1 MSQDDAAE
9 RRAVY
14 QRLEE
19 AIEACA
25 RFEGATGVLTDW
37 TAVYATQRYDSDGDS
52 LSQIGRLT
60 PGGSGIPYHRVMGL
74 LDYALTRCRAEVADD
89 DA

>member
-1 MSQDDAAE
+1 VSGDQDE
-9 RRAVY
+9 KRREVY
-14 QRLEE
+14 QRLED

-25 RFEGATGVLTDW
+25 RFEGASGVLTDW
-37 TAVYATQRYDSDGDS
+37 TAVYATQRYDGDGDT

-60 PGGSGIPYHRVMGL
+60 PGGTGVPYHRVMGL

-89 DA
+89 GA

>member
-1 MSQDDAAE
+1 MTAAEDE

-19 AIEACA
+19 AVNACA
-25 RFEGATGVLTDW
+25 RFEGAEGVLTDW
-37 TAVYATQRYDSDGDS
+37 TSVYATQRYGDDGD
-52 LSQIGRLT
+52 LLVQIGRLT
-60 PGGSGIPYHRVMGL
+60 PEGTGIPYHRIMGL
-74 LDYALTRCRAEVADD
+74 LDYALTRCRAEVAND